1 MLTKLSVAIALAAF
15 ASGIAGLAT
24 TSEYVRVVVN
34 QGKEAIQD
42 NIPADVEIDRLGLIL
57 SKLDEELADSRRI
70 RAESAIRLEKA
81 SRQLEDKR
89 EELDDQRKE
98 VEACKSRLTD
108 ANTQDEGCSSAKA
121 TELAN
126 WTKSC
131 LSRFKATQKAVE
143 NLEQTVINLKK
154 VQSELA
160 DLLNTRRQQRDELAA
175 RLDAIRIEKESLDLL
190 TGGSGNLPSSDNL
203 RRADELAEKLEDKL
217 RVERE
222 IVPTQDDV
230 WSETA
235 ARGEAAAPSSQSLLD
250 EIDQTLKS
258 KDDQSGAE

>member
-1 MLTKLSVAIALAAF
+1 MMTKLSVAIALAAF

-24 TSEYVRVVVN
+24 TSEYVRVVAN

-57 SKLDEELADSRRI
+57 SKLDDELADSRRV

-108 ANTQDEGCSSAKA
+108 SSTQDAGYSSAKA

-143 NLEQTVINLKK
+143 NLEQTVNNLKK

-190 TGGSGNLPSSDNL
+190 TGGSGNLPSSNNL
-203 RRADELAEKLEDKL
+203 KRADELAEKLEDKL
-217 RVERE
+217 KVERE
-222 IVPTQDDV
+222 ILDTKATPWGNLALQDNSPV
-230 WSETA
+230 V
-235 ARGEAAAPSSQSLLD
+235 SSDSLLK
-250 EIDQTLKS
+250 EVDQALEDGKGS
-258 KDDQSGAE
+258 DGAE